1 MNIEKDV
8 ESILVSEEELDR
20 VTTRLAKEITEDYKN
35 SDRKLLILSI
45 LKGSLIFTA
54 DLIRKISLPM
64 DIDFIKVSSYVSDTT
79 SSSAEVSPVTLPQ
92 SRSSSASERL
102 SWRRW

>member
-20 VTTRLAKEITEDYKN
+20 ITTRLAAEITEDYKD
-35 SDRKLLILSI
+35 SPRKLLILSI

-54 DLIRKISLPM
+54 DLIRKISLPLTRAKSM
-64 DIDFIKVSSYVSDTT
+64 TNENIII
-79 SSSAEVSPVTLPQ
+79 SSSLATERIMFHPKKPIDLP
-92 SRSSSASERL
+92 RN
-102 SWRRW
+102 